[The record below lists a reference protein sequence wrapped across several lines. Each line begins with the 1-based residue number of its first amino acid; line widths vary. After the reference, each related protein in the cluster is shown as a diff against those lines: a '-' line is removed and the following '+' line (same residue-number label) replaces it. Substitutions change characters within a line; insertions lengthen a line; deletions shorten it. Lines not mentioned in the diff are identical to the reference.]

1 MVNTMTVPVM
11 SRLPVNFSWPA
22 NGYALVGMPLMQGG
36 LPGEVLS
43 EGPGTNKEDE
53 AREAGLIE
61 RVLIPTGASAP
72 P

>member
-1 MVNTMTVPVM
+1 MVNTMTVPGM

-43 EGPGTNKEDE
+43 EGPLMPAAAFRVRG
-53 AREAGLIE
+53 AGPVRQL
-61 RVLIPTGASAP
+61 S
-72 P
+72 